1 MAYVIPT
8 RDSMR
13 RLQPFTGA
21 TFTIHELARY
31 VETIAVWRV
40 LELGNELL
48 FYNQDGDDLALP
60 VNETATAIIRKFPEY
75 AEDSIYGQCVLARKD
90 EMREMLVY

>member
-8 RDSMR
+8 RGSMR

-31 VETIAVWRV
+31 VETLAQWRHLQPGDEV
-40 LELGNELL
+40 
-48 FYNQDGDDLALP
+48 NQACRSP
-60 VNETATAIIRKFPEY
+60 IKPKPAQT
-75 AEDSIYGQCVLARKD
+75 
-90 EMREMLVY
+90 